1 MVEEIEKLFELVT
14 SDFAVGVIAV
24 ALVIAIG
31 LSYYGAKRIEEN

>member
-1 MVEEIEKLFELVT
+1 LIDTIEELFTLVT

>member
-1 MVEEIEKLFELVT
+1 LIDTVEELFTLVT

>member
-1 MVEEIEKLFELVT
+1 LTDQLDEFFSIIT

-31 LSYYGAKRIEEN
+31 LSYYGAKRVEEN

>member
-1 MVEEIEKLFELVT
+1 LIDIFQDFIEVIS

-31 LSYYGAKRIEEN
+31 LSYYGAKRLEEN

>member
-1 MVEEIEKLFELVT
+1 MIDDIEELITVIT

-31 LSYYGAKRIEEN
+31 LSYYGAKRVEEN

>member
-1 MVEEIEKLFELVT
+1 MVEIFQDFIDFIS

-31 LSYYGAKRIEEN
+31 LSYYGAKRLEEN

>member
-1 MVEEIEKLFELVT
+1 MIDTVEELFTLVT